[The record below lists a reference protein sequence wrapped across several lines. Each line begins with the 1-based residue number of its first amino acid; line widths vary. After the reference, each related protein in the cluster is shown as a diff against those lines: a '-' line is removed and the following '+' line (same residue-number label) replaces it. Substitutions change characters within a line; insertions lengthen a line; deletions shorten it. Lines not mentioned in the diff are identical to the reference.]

1 MMTVVVVCAPG
12 SRTPEALAV
21 ADVDLLAVVTGP
33 GDAAH
38 LDPAV
43 TLVELGGDIGADA
56 IAATVRARPRAAVL
70 AVAARSDPAEALA
83 AVRAGAA
90 GYVVRPDSAAELVD
104 AVRRT
109 AAGESVFSEGLADVV
124 LAGQGAPAPVAL
136 TDREADVLRL
146 VVEGLTAR
154 QIAAR
159 LVLSPRT
166 VENHVRN
173 VQGKLGVRGRAAL
186 VRYAIEQGLA

>member
-1 MMTVVVVCAPG
+1 MMSVVLVCASG
-12 SRTPEALAV
+12 SGLPEALAV
-21 ADVDLLAVVTGP
+21 AGVDLLAVASGP
-33 GDAAH
+33 DDVAA
-38 LDPAV
+38 LDPKV
-43 TLVELGGDIGADA
+43 TVVELGEAFGVAA
-56 IAATVRARPRAAVL
+56 IVAVVRARPWAAVL
-70 AVAARSDPAEALA
+70 AVAGRSDPAEALA

-90 GYVVRPDSAAELVD
+90 GYVERPDSAAALVD

-124 LAGQGAPAPVAL
+124 LAAQGAPSPAAL

-166 VENHVRN
+166 VENHVRH
-173 VQGKLGVRGRAAL
+173 VQGKLGLRGRAAL